1 MVYVITL
8 LAATQLPVAYACS
21 PTPQVITPTPTPT
34 TTRPPAPTP
43 MPPGMFFFFLS
54 NIRQPTVRPPLQL
67 MAGITVNQENFINFQ
82 PTTVAIP
89 IICND
94 KKQWQTGDPPL
105 VISTIEC
112 VISNF

>member
-43 MPPGMFFFFLS
+43 MPPG
-54 NIRQPTVRPPLQL
+54 IQPTVRPPLQM